1 MCSTFQHS
9 KRRVYEDHRGGFR
22 YHRARGRKIGQH
34 VQEPMDVKRQTFELG
49 SKEVGMVVGMVVIML
64 IAIWYGYSRQT
75 QENLESQT
83 ATRADIAPVAT
94 TPSAR
99 PLTVSIQQSSGT
111 TAPTPMPA
119 QTESRHTDI
128 YFDFGKSRLSANA
141 TTALEQQAQVLKDD
155 HWAVLIQGYAD
166 QHGPA
171 GYNKTLAL
179 RRAES
184 VKQFLVE
191 LGVPESSMK
200 VVSLGKDSTICDGQT
215 PECRRLNRRVHMEMV
230 KFETPLQIPMV
241 PESLSDSIEPKPV
254 EETEGQNDSHVPGTS
269 ESQTNLESSTD

>member
-1 MCSTFQHS
+1 
-9 KRRVYEDHRGGFR
+9 
-22 YHRARGRKIGQH
+22 
-34 VQEPMDVKRQTFELG
+34 
-49 SKEVGMVVGMVVIML
+49 MVVGMVMIML

-75 QENLESQT
+75 RESLESQT
-83 ATRADIAPVAT
+83 ATRADIASVAT

-99 PLTVSIQQSSGT
+99 PLTVTIQQSSGT
-111 TAPTPMPA
+111 TAPTPVPT
-119 QTESRHTDI
+119 QIESRHADI

-141 TTALEQQAQVLKDD
+141 TAALEQQAQVLKKDPY
-155 HWAVLIQGYAD
+155 WAILIQGYAD
-166 QHGPA
+166 QHGPVT
-171 GYNKTLAL
+171 YNKTLAL

-200 VVSLGKDSTICDGQT
+200 VVSLGKDSTICDGQN
-215 PECRRLNRRVHMEMV
+215 PECRRLNRRVDMEMV